1 VRDELSFTGMSPRL
15 SCVPHGSPTSR
26 CSIGLMVLR
35 DPRGETMKRARWNER
50 RANRMA
56 ENRKAKK
63 TKIKRKRT
71 ARKTK
76 PKKRSTRDVNILP
89 TTDEVLERE
98 GTYLPPTTVW
108 MLRSLLRCTRLLSRP
123 TLRGFALSPGAVGWV
138 VPRRSG
144 YQLTKTT

>member
-1 VRDELSFTGMSPRL
+1 MRDELSFTGMSPGL

-26 CSIGLMVLR
+26 CYIGLMVLR
-35 DPRGETMKRARWNER
+35 DSRGETMKRARWNER
-50 RANRMA
+50 RANPMA

-76 PKKRSTRDVNILP
+76 PKKRSTRDVDILP

-98 GTYLPPTTVW
+98 GTYLPPTTVG
-108 MLRSLLRCTRLLSRP
+108 C
-123 TLRGFALSPGAVGWV
+123 
-138 VPRRSG
+138 SG
-144 YQLTKTT
+144 PF